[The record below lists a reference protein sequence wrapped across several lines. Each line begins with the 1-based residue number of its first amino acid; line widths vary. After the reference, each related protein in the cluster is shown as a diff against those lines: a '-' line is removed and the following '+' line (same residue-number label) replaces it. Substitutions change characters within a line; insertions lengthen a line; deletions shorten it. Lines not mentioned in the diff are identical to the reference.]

1 MINIYYREIS
11 KYHILTLEEEQEL
24 LTLIK
29 QGDGLARKRLIE
41 SNLRLVTNIAK
52 QYHRP
57 NVELLDLIQEG
68 NLGLIEAVD
77 NFNCEMGYQ
86 FSTFAVW
93 RIRKAIQNFLG
104 TEQNLASIDAPI
116 SDEDGMVVERSDTLV
131 DEETIL
137 GSPTFAPIDATIE
150 EQVAIEQIYQQEHK
164 LTLLQQKVIT
174 MLYGMDGQRPKSIN
188 EVAKVLGISRQRTQ
202 RIVDN
207 AMRRLK

>member
-29 QGDGLARKRLIE
+29 QGDGLARKKLIE
-41 SNLRLVTNIAK
+41 SNLRLVTNIAR

-77 NFNCEMGYQ
+77 KFDCEMGYQ

-93 RIRKAIQNFLG
+93 RIRISILKFLSEDVKIVSLD
-104 TEQNLASIDAPI
+104 TPI
-116 SDEDGMVVERSDTLV
+116 KEDGNHLYLSDTIE
-131 DEETIL
+131 DKETIL
-137 GSPTFAPIDATIE
+137 GSPSCSRIE
-150 EQVAIEQIYQQEHK
+150 MEGPKDLHNQLTTLPPREREVI
-164 LTLLQQKVIT
+164 TLL
-174 MLYGMDGQRPKSIN
+174 YGIGIKRSWSLQEIAN
-188 EVAKVLGISRQRTQ
+188 QLGLSHERVRCIKNRAIF
-202 RIVDN
+202 RIF
-207 AMRRLK
+207 